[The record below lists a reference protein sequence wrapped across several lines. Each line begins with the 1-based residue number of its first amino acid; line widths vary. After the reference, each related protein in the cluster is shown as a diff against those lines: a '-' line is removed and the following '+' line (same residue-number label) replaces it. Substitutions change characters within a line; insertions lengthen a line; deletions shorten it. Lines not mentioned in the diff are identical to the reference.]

1 MTKNTS
7 DIPSIPPGVT
17 ITTLENGLTI
27 IVREDHNA
35 PVVSAQAWCA
45 AGSIHEG
52 KWLGAGLSHV
62 LEHMLFKGTTT
73 RPGSRIDQEVQEAG
87 GYMNAYTSFDRTVYH
102 IDVPNTG
109 AVTAFM

>member
-35 PVVSAQAWCA
+35 PVVSAQA
-45 AGSIHEG
+45 
-52 KWLGAGLSHV
+52 
-62 LEHMLFKGTTT
+62 
-73 RPGSRIDQEVQEAG
+73 RP
-87 GYMNAYTSFDRTVYH
+87 
-102 IDVPNTG
+102 
-109 AVTAFM
+109 